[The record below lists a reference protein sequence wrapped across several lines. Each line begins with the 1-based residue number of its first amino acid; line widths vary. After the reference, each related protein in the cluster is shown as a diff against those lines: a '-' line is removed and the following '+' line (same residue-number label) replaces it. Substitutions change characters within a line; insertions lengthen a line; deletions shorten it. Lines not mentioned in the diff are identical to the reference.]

1 MKGKL
6 LGVLVMAGLL
16 SACSNQEI
24 SSGKVPSV
32 VLNAI
37 SQQYPVK
44 EEVEWKKI
52 GPLYEAEIDLN
63 DSVDLTVQVNEAGK
77 VIMRKQDIAVAE
89 LPEAVRTAIRTRYP
103 DDAIDDA
110 ERLEKDGLVFYQVEL
125 NSAGKKEKNL
135 VFSVDGKEDK
145 NTAFWD

>member
-1 MKGKL
+1 MNGKL

-44 EEVEWKKI
+44 EEVEWKKR
-52 GPLYEAEIDLN
+52 GQLYEAEIDLN

-77 VIMRKQDIAVAE
+77 IIMRKQDIAVAE
-89 LPEAVRTAIRTRYP
+89 LPDAVRTAIRTEYP
-103 DDAIDDA
+103 DHTIDDA
-110 ERLEKDGLVFYQVEL
+110 ERMEKDGLVYYQVEL
-125 NSAGKKEKNL
+125 NTSGTKEKNL
-135 VFSVDGKEDK
+135 VFSADGKEDK